1 MLAIYENSDD
11 DRAPLILMYGP
22 AGIGKTSLALASP
35 NCLYIPVL
43 PEAPPKGMKCKR
55 LDAAPDFP
63 TLMNSLR
70 ALYKEQHGFS
80 TIVIDS
86 LDALEPF
93 VIRETCRKM
102 GWPDIETPSYG
113 KGWVANDETW
123 RQFISGVDALRRN
136 RGLMVIWTALAEAT
150 THEDPG
156 TPPYKKYSLRLHK
169 RAEKLLTQAA
179 DAVLFINTK
188 TTMRELDTGFN
199 QKTYVADGGGTRWA
213 NTDARPA
220 FIAKNRFGMPDAVMI
235 DKAHPWA
242 ALGKYITYNPPAKQV
257 IEPEFPF
264 NGEQKPLT
272 IPSGDPPPPTTTIE
286 EDLKGDTIPI

>member
-1 MLAIYENSDD
+1 MLAVYDNSDD
-11 DRAPLILMYGP
+11 DRAPLILVYGP
-22 AGIGKTSLALASP
+22 AGIGKTSLAITSP

-43 PEAPPKGMKCKR
+43 PEAPPRSAKCKR
-55 LDAAPDFP
+55 LDAAPDFG
-63 TLMNSLR
+63 TLMSHMR

-93 VIRETCRKM
+93 VIKETCRRM

-123 RQFISGVDALRRN
+123 RMLISGVDALRRN
-136 RGLMVIWTALAEAT
+136 RGIMIIWTALAEAT
-150 THEDPG
+150 NHEDPG

-169 RAEKLLTQAA
+169 RAEKLVTQAA

-188 TTMRELDTGFN
+188 TTMKELDTGFN

-213 NTDARPA
+213 FTDARPA
-220 FIAKNRFGMPDAVMI
+220 FLAKNRFNMPEMI
-235 DKAHPWA
+235 MLDKQNPWIS
-242 ALGKYITYNPPAKQV
+242 LSKYITYNPPAKKAV
-257 IEPEFPF
+257 EPELPF
-264 NGEQKPLT
+264 NGAKPPLT
-272 IPSGDPPPPTTTIE
+272 IPADPPPTQTTIA
-286 EDLKGDTIPI
+286 EDLKGDFIPV